1 MRTMP
6 KRLLA
11 ISAALS
17 MMALAA
23 CGSSNTATP
32 TTQSTTTSTATGTA
46 SGSTNPCPNPPT
58 NAAGELLVGAEF
70 PAPPFEI
77 PPLSNPTGFEVDV
90 INEIAK
96 RLEIP
101 TVKWENFPFTRA
113 VTVGLVP
120 PFDLDINEITIT
132 PERAQVVDFSDP
144 YFDANQG
151 LMVRNDTPI
160 ASATTLAE
168 LKQYQLGSQAST
180 TGLAYIKDTIEPD
193 KTPLEFD
200 TITTAANA
208 LVLAKSMDGFVMD
221 VPIVIGLTKESQYA
235 GTSVIGQFIT
245 NEKYGILFKKG
256 NPLVSCVNQ
265 VLAQMQSDGSLDAM
279 KEQWFPGITEVPTIS
294 G

>member
-1 MRTMP
+1 
-6 KRLLA
+6 LL
-11 ISAALS
+11 ILV
-17 MMALAA
+17 A
-23 CGSSNTATP
+23 CGSNEPANPTTLPRTSGTTTASADACATP
-32 TTQSTTTSTATGTA
+32 PLSTPGT
-46 SGSTNPCPNPPT
+46 
-58 NAAGELLVGAEF
+58 LLVGAEF

-77 PPLSNPTGFEVDV
+77 PPLSNPTGFEVDL

-96 RLEIP
+96 RLNIA

-132 PERAQVVDFSDP
+132 DERATVVDFSDP

-151 LMVRNDTPI
+151 LMVRDGTPI
-160 ASATTLAE
+160 ASATTLAD
-168 LKQYQLGSQAST
+168 LTPYQLGSQVST
-180 TGLAYIKDTIEPD
+180 TGLAYIKDTIKPD
-193 KTPLEFD
+193 KTPREFD

-208 LVLAKSMDGFVMD
+208 LVLAKSIDGFVMD
-221 VPIVIGLTKESQYA
+221 VPIVVGLTTEAQYS

-265 VLAQMQSDGSLDAM
+265 ALGTIKGDGTLTTLEE
-279 KEQWFPGITEVPTIS
+279 KWFPGITEVPTIS

>member
-235 GTSVIGQFIT
+235 GTSVI
-245 NEKYGILFKKG
+245 
-256 NPLVSCVNQ
+256 
-265 VLAQMQSDGSLDAM
+265 AQMQSDGSLDAM